1 MDDDVDTWDDDSP
14 PVVLPCPN
22 CGVEVYEEAEQCPSC
37 GEWIVA
43 ATGALAGRPTWWIV
57 LGVAGIV
64 ATLAWLSGLFG

>member
-43 ATGALAGRPTWWIV
+43 ATGALAGRS
-57 LGVAGIV
+57 
-64 ATLAWLSGLFG
+64 ATRRSSPNDYNVISHL